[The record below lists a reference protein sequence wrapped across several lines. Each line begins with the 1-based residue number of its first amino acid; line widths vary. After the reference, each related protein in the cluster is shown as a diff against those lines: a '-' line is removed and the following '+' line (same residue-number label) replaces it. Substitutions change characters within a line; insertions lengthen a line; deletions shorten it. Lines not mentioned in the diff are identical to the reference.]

1 MSSDRSPDTPHIIVV
16 CTANAIRSPFV
27 ENLLRER
34 LTERGVHEIA
44 LESAGTAARSGHPAE
59 EGARALAR
67 AHGFSL
73 DAHRTRLLGERM
85 LSAGTTVLCA
95 ERMHRR
101 VVLGMRPDL
110 VGGVFTIR
118 EFARLLDASRSPS
131 APRTWPAV
139 LAAVASARFRD
150 RHVSPDEDG
159 IVDPIGQDAPVWAEF
174 ERRATS
180 AVEVIA
186 DALSVLAQP
195 APGGAGR
202 TVPTTRREYRAAA
215 ARAGAHR
222 SRP

>member
-1 MSSDRSPDTPHIIVV
+1 MSSDWSPDTPHIIVV

-34 LTERGVHEIA
+34 LTERGIHEIA

-59 EGARALAR
+59 EGVRALAR

-73 DAHRTRLLGERM
+73 EAHRTRLLDERM
-85 LSAGTTVLCA
+85 LSAGATVLCA
-95 ERMHRR
+95 ERAHRR

-118 EFARLLDASRSPS
+118 EFARLLDASRSPG
-131 APRTWPAV
+131 APRAWPAV
-139 LAAVASARFRD
+139 LSAVANARFGD
-150 RHVSPDEDG
+150 RHVAPEDDD

-174 ERRATS
+174 ERRATT

-186 DALSVLAQP
+186 EALSGLAQP
-195 APGGAGR
+195 APGRGGR
-202 TVPTTRREYRAAA
+202 TVPMTRREYRAVA